1 METDHRQLVAPLN
14 NTEFCTVDEV
24 ASLGFEPRITESKSG
39 VLPLHYEAF
48 GALDRPGGGRKVNRH
63 PAIWQS

>member
-1 METDHRQLVAPLN
+1 MQTGHRQLVAPLN

-48 GALDRPGGGRKVNRH
+48 GALEEARRRAESKPPSGNL
-63 PAIWQS
+63 